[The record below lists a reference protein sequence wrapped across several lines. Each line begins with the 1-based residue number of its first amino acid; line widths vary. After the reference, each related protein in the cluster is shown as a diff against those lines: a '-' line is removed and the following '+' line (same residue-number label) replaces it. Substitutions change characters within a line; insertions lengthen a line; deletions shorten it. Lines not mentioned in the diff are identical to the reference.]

1 MKLNKNHVAAICFLL
16 TNSVLSQELYW
27 TGIGEDAN
35 FFNESNWADT
45 VSGTPPENGS
55 INPSQPIGF
64 DLFITCDVS
73 ATINN
78 SAEVDI
84 TSQTPAIFGNTAN
97 SNWPYVYTAAT
108 LGDGNEGAEQ
118 TLTINVTSLP
128 NGGANCRVVKTVSN
142 GVWYNDNPQ
151 ALSLGIN
158 TINVNSVVFDRS
170 VKFQFSSG
178 AIVFDLITLNGS
190 SVYAVTNGPIFMESS
205 KTLQITNGFLD
216 AHSFSGGS
224 LILNE
229 NSYVHLSA
237 NEPLLSNVQ
246 VYINSTMSWLRL
258 NNTPPNLAFDDY
270 ISQLFVFDDNAEYPT
285 NIRFDN
291 YYDNG
296 VVIRSQNL
304 DATPLTIYSNEN
316 LNGSEASIIIDQIYS
331 GASIP
336 NLMND
341 NIRSFY
347 LKKGHMLTLAVNEDG
362 TGKSKVFIASE
373 DDLEIHTLPNSLNEG
388 VSFVRVIPWN
398 WVSKKGTGGDIEGMD
413 NTWFY
418 KWNNQNLSDMQREYS
433 PMSWGYEGANDDG
446 DISIY
451 RSKYKSTHVL
461 GFNEPDNCTSQSGQ
475 YYDMCDVNVALG
487 VYENLMKTG
496 LRLVSP
502 ACTQGAVFDWLYSFN
517 NLAIQNDIRIDVI
530 AVHWYDWVNP
540 QQTPNAD
547 PVGVFN
553 RFKNY
558 LTAVHDMFGL
568 PIWITEFNANKY
580 RTNEVNQQFMEL
592 ALPYLENLDYVERYA
607 WFEPNPTD
615 GNTNGTADFYDA
627 PMNLTEIGEFYKNTQ
642 SSPSISAP
650 FYLGPDNLSNEVI
663 VNNFEYVCEPDDL
676 LSNSLFPTASTI
688 HFKVY
693 PNPTTEYLLIDIL
706 NIETATIYNIIGRK
720 VIKINNQK
728 RIDISS
734 LSKGVYLIK
743 VYDGVHSS
751 TKKFIKN

>member
-1 MKLNKNHVAAICFLL
+1 MNINKNHVSAICFLL
-16 TNSVLSQELYW
+16 TNFVGSQELYW
-27 TGIGEDAN
+27 TGIGGDAN
-35 FFNESNWADT
+35 FFNESNWANT
-45 VSGTPPENGS
+45 VSGQPPENET

-73 ATINN
+73 ATTNN
-78 SAEVDI
+78 STEVDI
-84 TSQTPAIFGNTAN
+84 ASQTPTIFSITAN
-97 SNWPYVYTAAT
+97 SNWPYVYPAVT
-108 LGDGNEGAEQ
+108 LGDGNDGAEQ
-118 TLTINVTSLP
+118 TLIINVTSLP
-128 NGGANCRVVKTVSN
+128 TSGANCRVVKTVSN

-151 ALSLGIN
+151 VLFLGIN

-178 AIVFDLITLNGS
+178 DIVFDLITLNGS
-190 SVYAVTNGPIFMESS
+190 SVYSLTNGSIIMDPS
-205 KTLQITNGFLD
+205 KTLQVTNGFLD
-216 AHSFSGGS
+216 AHSFSGGN
-224 LILNE
+224 LVLNE
-229 NSYVHLSA
+229 NSYVHLNA
-237 NEPLLSNVQ
+237 NEPLLSYAQ
-246 VYINSTMSWLRL
+246 IYINSTMSWLRL
-258 NNTPPNLAFDDY
+258 NNTSPTLAYDDY

-296 VVIRSQNL
+296 VVIRSQNY

-316 LNGSEASIIIDQIYS
+316 LNGSEASIFIDQIYS

-336 NLMND
+336 TQMND

-373 DDLEIHTLPNSLNEG
+373 DDLEIHNLPNSLNEG
-388 VSFVRVIPWN
+388 VSFIRVIQWN

-413 NTWFY
+413 NNWFY
-418 KWNNQNLSDMQREYS
+418 RWNNQGVSDIQREYS
-433 PMSWGYEGANDDG
+433 PMSWGYGGANDDG
-446 DISIY
+446 DINIY

-461 GFNEPDNCTSQSGQ
+461 GFNEPDSCTSQSGQ
-475 YYDMCDVNVALG
+475 YYDMCEVNVALG
-487 VYENLMKTG
+487 IYENLMKTG

-547 PVGVFN
+547 PMGVFN

-580 RTNEVNQQFMEL
+580 RTTEVNQQFMEL

-607 WFEPNPTD
+607 WFQPNPTD
-615 GNTNGTADFYDA
+615 GNPTGSADFYNES
-627 PMNLTEIGEFYKNTQ
+627 MNLTEIGEFYKNIQ

-650 FYLGPDNLSNEVI
+650 SYLGPDNLSNEFV
-663 VNNFEYVCEPDDL
+663 VNNFDYLCEPYNS
-676 LSNSLFPTASTI
+676 LSNGPHPTVVANRLTI
-688 HFKVY
+688 F
-693 PNPTTEYLLIDIL
+693 PNPASDKIKVIFSDTIYSIKLYNINGLLIKKEL
-706 NIETATIYNIIGRK
+706 VNGFM
-720 VIKINNQK
+720 
-728 RIDISS
+728 DISD
-734 LSKGVYLIK
+734 LSKGVYFIDVNNYHFKFL
-743 VYDGVHSS
+743 
-751 TKKFIKN
+751 KK